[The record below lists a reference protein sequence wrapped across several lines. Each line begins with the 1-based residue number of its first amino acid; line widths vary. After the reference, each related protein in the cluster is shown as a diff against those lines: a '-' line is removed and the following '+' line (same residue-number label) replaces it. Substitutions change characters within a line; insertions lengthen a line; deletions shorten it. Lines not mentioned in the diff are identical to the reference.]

1 MSFFCTDEGNNR
13 KIISLL
19 ISANPLQKNVPSL
32 KRKKIRNFDILI
44 FFPDFYRNE
53 EEFWNDTNLEGF
65 YQGQVIYNIVRGGR
79 ASNLELSGL
88 AQ

>member
-1 MSFFCTDEGNNR
+1 M
-13 KIISLL
+13 
-19 ISANPLQKNVPSL
+19 PSL

-88 AQ
+88 AAGLNDNYLGHRDNCTPIASYLRFSR